1 MDIIVYLNKSSF
13 NEVGRAKSLIEERL
27 KENEKGITN
36 KYNLRIMIFWCFQNF
51 SEPPHFVGM
60 EWKPQETD
68 HETHSFL
75 VANKELAPTFS
86 HSHFKYPPV
95 TQDCHLLKKKKV
107 NYFCLLL
114 ATNRGSGL

>member
-51 SEPPHFVGM
+51 S
-60 EWKPQETD
+60 
-68 HETHSFL
+68 
-75 VANKELAPTFS
+75 
-86 HSHFKYPPV
+86 
-95 TQDCHLLKKKKV
+95 
-107 NYFCLLL
+107 
-114 ATNRGSGL
+114 